1 MLRRSWLRRLKGLW
15 QLLPRGTQWAEPT
28 EVRWGLLLLL
38 IMVML
43 LLLRRLT
50 PRQWQLLLLLRRLV

>member
-1 MLRRSWLRRLKGLW
+1 MLRRPWLRRLKGLW
-15 QLLPRGTQWAEPT
+15 QLLPRGTQRAESV
-28 EVRWGLLLLL
+28 EVRWGLMLLL

-43 LLLRRLT
+43 LLLRLT